1 MIWVTTYKIKPHLSK
16 EQRKELLDTFAE
28 KGAVPGTTAH
38 YVAADGSCGVT
49 VADSDDVAG
58 LYRTVQTYAEWI
70 EFDSKVML
78 DVAESVPITME
89 AIS

>member
-16 EQRKELLDTFAE
+16 DQTKALLDTFAE
-28 KGAVPGTTAH
+28 KGPAPGTTAH
-38 YVAADGSCGVT
+38 YVAADGSHGVT
-49 VADSDDVAG
+49 ISESDDVAG

-78 DVAESVPITME
+78 DVTESVPITME
-89 AIS
+89 VIS